1 MKLDFY
7 ISKFPDL
14 RVLYR
19 LVEEDFTDRGLIHHN
34 WHHILRDL
42 ARAVIVGEAE
52 KADMKVVLAG
62 VLLHD
67 IGRLHPLLG
76 RDHYE
81 SGAKIAPKNL
91 EESGFTNEEREE
103 IIHCIKAHG
112 PRGLEEPKTIEAKT
126 VYDVDVLSC
135 SVGYI
140 GVARVFDYFMR
151 EEEMGV
157 KEMLNIPSGIR
168 EPRKNFYTET
178 GETLGEQG
186 LKKAREFWETLRQE
200 LKKEEE
206 TVRGIIPE
214 YKGD

>member
-7 ISKFPDL
+7 LSKFPDL
-14 RVLYR
+14 KVLHR
-19 LVEEDFTDRGLIHHN
+19 LVEKDFTDRGLIHHN

-62 VLLHD
+62 MLLHD
-67 IGRLHPLLG
+67 IGRLYPLSG

-81 SGAKIAPKNL
+81 SGAKIAPKYL
-91 EESGFTNEEREE
+91 EDSGFTNEEKRE
-103 IIHCIKAHG
+103 IIHCIRAHG
-112 PRGLEEPKTIEAKT
+112 PRGLEEPKTLEAKT
-126 VYDVDVLSC
+126 VYDVEVLSC

-140 GVARVFDYFMR
+140 GVARVFNYFMR

-157 KEMLNIPSGIR
+157 KEMLNIPSGMKG
-168 EPRKNFYTET
+168 PRKNFYTET
-178 GETLGEQG
+178 GEALGERG
-186 LKKAREFWETLRQE
+186 LRKAREFWETLRQE
-200 LKKEEE
+200 LKEEEE
-206 TVRGIIPE
+206 TVREIIPE